1 MDGTTPTGALSHS
14 AKLAGKG
21 FGVDIQPTT
30 STETLA
36 IGRPWLMSMLGIE
49 ANQSVT
55 LDLTAFDENLHW
67 TEASKHQPERKLRS
81 GIPLGQNA
89 TTKLYE
95 PYAAVTNEVQTATIT
110 GAPTGGTFTLT
121 YSGQTTAAIAYN
133 ATPATVQAALIAL
146 SNLAPGDVVVTGNAG
161 GPYTLTFGGTLL
173 GDNVASLTA
182 TASLTGGTTP
192 NVTMATTTA
201 GGTAT
206 ATDGTQKFAG
216 FLFTEVAFFPT
227 STKCAAPLMVHGQ
240 IDVAKLPVAFDP
252 TDVPA
257 GSNTQF
263 VYKV

>member
-1 MDGTTPTGALSHS
+1 M
-14 AKLAGKG
+14 
-21 FGVDIQPTT
+21 DIQPYT

-36 IGRPWLMSMLGIE
+36 VGRLWLMSMLGIE
-49 ANQSVT
+49 ANQTVT

-67 TEASKHQPERKLRS
+67 TEASKYQPERKLKS
-81 GIPLGQNA
+81 GIPLGQND

-121 YSGQTTAAIAYN
+121 FSGQTTAAIAFN
-133 ATPATVQAALIAL
+133 ATAAAVQSALEAL
-146 SNLAPGDVVVTGNAG
+146 SNVNPGDIKVTGNAG
-161 GPYTLTFGGTLL
+161 GPYTLTFGGQYL

-216 FLFTEVAFFPT
+216 FLFAEVSFYPG
-227 STKCAAPLMVHGQ
+227 STKAGAPLMVHGQ
-240 IDVAKLPVAFDP
+240 IDVTKLPVAFDP
-252 TDVPA
+252 ADVPA

-263 VYKV
+263 IYKV

>member
-1 MDGTTPTGALSHS
+1 
-14 AKLAGKG
+14 
-21 FGVDIQPTT
+21 VDIQPYT

-36 IGRPWLMSMLGIE
+36 VGRPWLMSMLGIE
-49 ANQSVT
+49 ANQTVT
-55 LDLTAFDENLHW
+55 LDLTQFTEGLHW
-67 TEASKHQPERKLRS
+67 TEASKYQPERKLKS
-81 GIPLGQNA
+81 GIPLGLNT

-95 PYAAVTNEVQTATIT
+95 PYSAVTNEVQTATIT

-121 YSGQTTAAIAYN
+121 YSGQTTAAIAFN
-133 ATPATVQAALIAL
+133 ATAATVQAALEAL

-182 TASLTGGTTP
+182 TASLTGGTSP
-192 NVTMATTTA
+192 GVTMATTTA

-206 ATDGTQKFAG
+206 ASDGTQKFAG
-216 FLFTEVAFFPT
+216 FLFTEVSFYPGT
-227 STKCAAPLMVHGQ
+227 TKVGAPLMVHGQ

-252 TDVPA
+252 TDAPA

-263 VYKV
+263 IYKV